1 MHAGAAAASAAAAAI
16 AEAIK
21 ASGAI
26 VRLEPDEFRKILY
39 RQESPLVVLAIGGF
53 FRRKYRYLTS
63 YRGFAFFTESD
74 LQLDLPGAAEV
85 VAAGKI
91 WVPG

>member
-1 MHAGAAAASAAAAAI
+1 MAGAGASAAAAI

-26 VRLEPDEFRKILY
+26 VRVEPLDFVRVLT
-39 RQESPLVVLAIGGF
+39 RQDAPLVILAQGGMF
-53 FRRKYRYLTS
+53 GGRFQYLTS
-63 YRGFAFFTESD
+63 YKGFVFFVKTSEPLHLPDTTEVIH
-74 LQLDLPGAAEV
+74 AK
-85 VAAGKI
+85 KI